1 MLGTVESRAKLACLG
16 AGAVWG
22 LFWIPLRGLEHAG
35 LHQLWVITLY
45 FAVPSLIVLPIAAL
59 RWRHFARGGLDL
71 QITILAS
78 GVALVLYSMSI
89 IYTEVVRAIL
99 LFYLMP
105 IWGALLGW
113 VVLKEAITPLRFAAM
128 ALAFT
133 GMLTIFGLGLRVPL
147 PQNIGDWMGLAS
159 GVAWAVVAV
168 RIRANPVHEAV
179 DLTVGFFLWGIVMAL
194 GAALLL
200 APAGVASV
208 GQAGPAM
215 PMLIAFVVVLVI
227 PGTYLSLWGPK
238 HLNPGVVGLLFMT
251 EIVVGAISA
260 AWLSGEPFGLRET
273 LGVLLI
279 AGASLLE
286 PLARLMRR
294 RAPGGRA

>member
-1 MLGTVESRAKLACLG
+1 MGTVESRAKLACLG